1 MILRDT
7 SRISKD
13 ISNTDTFINK
23 VLPVQN
29 FTQLMTVLRSVLD
42 EEHQIEALQKLHEQ
56 FFSTGD

>member
-13 ISNTDTFINK
+13 ISDTDTFINK
-23 VLPVQN
+23 VLPVQS

-42 EEHQIEALQKLHEQ
+42 EEHHIEALQKLHEQ

>member
-13 ISNTDTFINK
+13 INNTDTFINK

-42 EEHQIEALQKLHEQ
+42 DEHHIEAL
-56 FFSTGD
+56 